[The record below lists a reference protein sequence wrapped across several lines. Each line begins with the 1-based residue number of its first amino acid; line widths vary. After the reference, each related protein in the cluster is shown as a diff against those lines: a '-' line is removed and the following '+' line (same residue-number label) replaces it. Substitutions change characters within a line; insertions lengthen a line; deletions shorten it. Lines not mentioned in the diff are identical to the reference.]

1 MLSNIVAPLS
11 TLFQSRLWGLF
22 YFVHVAKVMVTLMTI
37 STTSIQVTWD
47 QLCTSEITGYRVYY
61 RQSGKCEMDSTEQ
74 YSTVSC
80 SENSVTIDNLLTNVE
95 YQFQVVAI
103 AGDTVVG
110 ERSNVSVSR
119 TISPPATT
127 ETLCKSRFNVLTLEF

>member
-1 MLSNIVAPLS
+1 
-11 TLFQSRLWGLF
+11 
-22 YFVHVAKVMVTLMTI
+22 MVRAV

-47 QLCTSEITGYRVYY
+47 RLCTSEITGYKIYY

-74 YSTVSC
+74 YTTVTC
-80 SENSVTIDNLLTNVE
+80 SETSVTIDNLLTNVE

-103 AGDTVVG
+103 AGDTDVG
-110 ERSNVSVSR
+110 ERSNVSVSH

-127 ETLCKSRFNVLTLEF
+127 ETLCKSRLKC

>member
-1 MLSNIVAPLS
+1 
-11 TLFQSRLWGLF
+11 
-22 YFVHVAKVMVTLMTI
+22 MVRAV
-37 STTSIQVTWD
+37 SATSIQVTWD
-47 QLCTSEITGYRVYY
+47 RLCTSEITGYRVYY

-74 YSTVSC
+74 YTTVTC
-80 SENSVTIDNLLTNVE
+80 SETSVTIDNLLTNVE

-103 AGDTVVG
+103 AGDTDVG

-127 ETLCKSRFNVLTLEF
+127 ETLCKSRLKC